1 MIRVALLLVALLL
14 AGCSGNGTS
23 NESGGDGRLMAN
35 LRLHLVA
42 APVCPVETSPPDPS
56 CAPRPLVGGTV
67 SALSADG
74 TLTLLTAG
82 ADGVA
87 ATRLPIGRYTLTP
100 MPVEG
105 VLTTAMPIEIELRD
119 ETTVIEREFVYD
131 TGIR

>member
-1 MIRVALLLVALLL
+1 MIRAALLVVALLL
-14 AGCSGNGTS
+14 AGCATTGAPDGSD
-23 NESGGDGRLMAN
+23 GGGRRAAN
-35 LRLHLVA
+35 LRLRLVA
-42 APVCPVETSPPDPS
+42 APVCPVETSPPDPA
-56 CAPRPLVGGTV
+56 CAPRPLAGATV
-67 SALSADG
+67 SAVAADG

-105 VLTTAMPIEIELRD
+105 LLGTAAPIVIELLD
-119 ETTVIEREFVYD
+119 EETSVERELVYD